1 MYKHTWGSVH
11 TKQYIYG
18 ELYTHKVEEANKEK
32 KFNRGRFIQKAKE
45 GICGSEVDTKKR

>member
-1 MYKHTWGSVH
+1 MYQHTWRSPH

-32 KFNRGRFIQKAKE
+32 KLIE
-45 GICGSEVDTKKR
+45 GGLYRRLRKVYAEVR